1 MYSQQ
6 ISGCF
11 IALCDRIVDTGANV
25 LLLVTITVTKV
36 KANLSFYDEDK
47 EWLSAR
53 RLFAKTFWKL
63 LERT

>member
-6 ISGCF
+6 MSGCF
-11 IALCDRIVDTGANV
+11 IALCDRLVDTGVNV

-36 KANLSFYDEDK
+36 KANLSFNDKDK